1 MELTRQ
7 GSYKIDFVPLTISC
21 VDVSP
26 IGFGMKVE
34 VDMTTGHDTS
44 TLLLHF
50 SNDGGSVYY
59 NKDEPRE
66 TVFLYHDIPP
76 GRKLYDCNLN
86 CDPMSNFGKKGRGC
100 RTCDCASTNLEDG
113 CKACMCY
120 NNGNASWCDGTKSA
134 YYDYYFQEHKQ
145 NPFGDSKKENRKCNR
160 NFSPKDASCQRTWE
174 CVEGLI

>member
-76 GRKLYDCNLN
+76 GRKLPHEDKCRGYDIV
-86 CDPMSNFGKKGRGC
+86 FV
-100 RTCDCASTNLEDG
+100 
-113 CKACMCY
+113 
-120 NNGNASWCDGTKSA
+120 W
-134 YYDYYFQEHKQ
+134 YFWLVLV
-145 NPFGDSKKENRKCNR
+145 DSFRRKC
-160 NFSPKDASCQRTWE
+160 
-174 CVEGLI
+174 